1 MWQRRDIPD
10 NRGRWKAKDMSTCHD
25 FAVFSRLMALSKC
38 RRPHFC
44 REIAA
49 GGGHLTPPTAAK
61 RYLCQQQCI
70 CRCNTSAAKKTPPA
84 TKKDGPVSETILLFI
99 TARITIAASRQ
110 LSHHVNHC
118 ILPIAASC
126 QLLHH
131 AAHSAC
137 RHCRS
142 RFLFWNFGDGAFCG
156 EEHSSH

>member
-1 MWQRRDIPD
+1 MEGKRYVHLPRFCCIFAPD
-10 NRGRWKAKDMSTCHD
+10 GTFKMPTATLLPENRGRWRPFYPSTGRGDMIKILH
-25 FAVFSRLMALSKC
+25 
-38 RRPHFC
+38 
-44 REIAA
+44 
-49 GGGHLTPPTAAK
+49 PPQK
-61 RYLCQQQCI
+61 EPSGSS
-70 CRCNTSAAKKTPPA
+70 NTPA

-126 QLLHH
+126 PLLHH

-142 RFLFWNFGDGAFCG
+142 RFLFRNFGDGAFCG